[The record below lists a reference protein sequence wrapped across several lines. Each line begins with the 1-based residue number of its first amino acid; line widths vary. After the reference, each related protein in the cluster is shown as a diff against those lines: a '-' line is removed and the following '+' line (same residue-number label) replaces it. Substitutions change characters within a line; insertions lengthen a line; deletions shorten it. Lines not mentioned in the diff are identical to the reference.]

1 MGQVWDFVVNT
12 DDDKLFKR
20 GDVLKGLQDGM
31 SPARNAPRGNVL
43 DGGFN
48 IDWTGYIYIGERD
61 YG

>member
-1 MGQVWDFVVNT
+1 
-12 DDDKLFKR
+12 
-20 GDVLKGLQDGM
+20 M

-48 IDWTGYIYIGERD
+48 IDWTFSVIFIGERD